1 MEVFFIR
8 KIQLWERAKKLLLH
22 RTGEPRCKIFV
33 VQNIS
38 RLVLKTRRCVIK
50 GLCFVS
56 IVVVMLENCEE
67 EKSAHRILPIGSKKK
82 GTTNCP
88 FRPYHGPINYSKAFW
103 PPCLACRQTK
113 EEKDMKTA
121 FFFSLES
128 TNFFFTCVDFWQYTM
143 KTFIKI
149 TMAILSFFLHR

>member
-1 MEVFFIR
+1 MYYVLLFSNSCWWPIIIKFFCRKRNDRHIDILTQTIVEIVLWRGGGFFIR

-22 RTGEPRCKIFV
+22 RTSEPRCKIFV

-82 GTTNCP
+82 ELQIVLLGLIMDLSTIQKP
-88 FRPYHGPINYSKAFW
+88 FGLRA
-103 PPCLACRQTK
+103 
-113 EEKDMKTA
+113 
-121 FFFSLES
+121 
-128 TNFFFTCVDFWQYTM
+128 
-143 KTFIKI
+143 
-149 TMAILSFFLHR
+149 